1 MKSFTNITVSVFAK
15 PEEDALKLKDGLLA
29 LIPLNLEEEQ
39 LVLEDKKVDGF
50 NERVIHI
57 YSLTL
62 SKDRH
67 VNAFMDFL
75 LGKLN
80 NQQKTQIAHQA
91 DSRLDSELVFFIR
104 LDKDLWSHE
113 RVMQLTDTG
122 SCYHLRLTVAAFPKR
137 REIALDIAT
146 KVFKD
151 GKA

>member
-29 LIPLNLEEEQ
+29 LIPLNLEEEA
-39 LVLEDKKVDGF
+39 LALEDKKVDGF
-50 NERVIHI
+50 NDRTIHI
-57 YSLTL
+57 YSITL

-67 VNAFMDFL
+67 VNAFIDFL

-80 NQQKTQIAHQA
+80 NQQRAQIANQA
-91 DSRLDSELVFFIR
+91 DTRLDAELVFFIR
-104 LDKDLWSHE
+104 LDKDLWSQE

-122 SCYHLRLTVAAFPKR
+122 NCYHLRLTVAAFPKR